1 MSTTGKRVVAPGA
14 TVEKLASGFAF
25 TEGPTPRVLALALAV
40 VLSMTI
46 AAAVD
51 AGPPTDQL
59 RGHVDR
65 VLTVLKDPELQKPA
79 RAADRRAA
87 IRKVASDIFDFE
99 EISRRTLARHWQA
112 RTPDERR
119 EFVGLMSDVLEQAYI
134 GKLETYS
141 GETVRF
147 LGDTPDGDVATVKT
161 RIVMKS
167 GTEIPVDYRMIDRSG
182 RWIAY
187 DVYVEGVSLVGN
199 YRGQFDRIIQRQSY
213 AELVKAL
220 RAKQT
225 DPQDRKIAT
234 ESPAPGGARS
244 QSP

>member
-46 AAAVD
+46 AAAVH

-119 EFVGLMSDVLEQAYI
+119 EFVGLMTDVLEHAYI

>member
-1 MSTTGKRVVAPGA
+1 MTSRLLV
-14 TVEKLASGFAF
+14 F
-25 TEGPTPRVLALALAV
+25 ALAV
-40 VLSMTI
+40 TLSLTT
-46 AAAVD
+46 AVAVH

-65 VLTVLKDPELQKPA
+65 VITVLRDPELQKPA
-79 RAADRRAA
+79 RAVERRVA
-87 IRKVASDIFDFE
+87 IRRVASDIFDFE
-99 EISRRTLARHWQA
+99 EIARRTLARHWQA

-119 EFVGLMSDVLEQAYI
+119 EFVGLMTDVLEQAYI

-147 LGDTPDGDVATVKT
+147 LGDAPDGDVATVKT

-199 YRGQFDRIIQRQSY
+199 YRGQFDRIIQRQSFP
-213 AELVKAL
+213 ELVKAL
-220 RAKQT
+220 RAKQS
-225 DPQDRKIAT
+225 DPKDRTVASDAAT
-234 ESPAPGGARS
+234 ATPSGARS